1 MPQHAARGCVLVRT
15 MNLALAL
22 VLAAGVPDPVRQQVK
37 WLESTLTDDVA
48 TSNRLAFPEGELFTW
63 EFWGL
68 ALLNIAETTGEP
80 ADADRAQREVRRLL
94 PKLEPMLKHPPFAPM
109 AKWPVRGGVVW
120 FGGQNLLRGRLLA
133 LVPGTDAEVERFHR
147 DSATLAA
154 AFEASKSGV
163 LEAHPGLTW
172 PVDSL
177 FALESLQLHDRLY
190 GTTYFEK
197 AWAKHARTMDATTGR
212 SGLPASFVHLD
223 GRAKDVPRGC
233 ALSWTASVLPRLDP
247 PRAAKLWAAYR
258 ASFFSCAMVPCLVRE
273 YPPGIERKADIDSGP
288 IVGGY
293 GVAATGF
300 ALAAARANGDT
311 ATALKLEATGELFG
325 ASVFDGRGKRYLG
338 GSVPFFD
345 VLSLYVR
352 TVPEAT
358 TLPRHE

>member
-1 MPQHAARGCVLVRT
+1 
-15 MNLALAL
+15 
-22 VLAAGVPDPVRQQVK
+22 
-37 WLESTLTDDVA
+37 
-48 TSNRLAFPEGELFTW
+48 
-63 EFWGL
+63 
-68 ALLNIAETTGEP
+68 
-80 ADADRAQREVRRLL
+80 
-94 PKLEPMLKHPPFAPM
+94 MLKHAPFAPM
-109 AKWPVRGGVVW
+109 AKWPVRGGVIW

-133 LVPGTDAEVERFHR
+133 LVPGTEEEVERFHR

-154 AFEASKSGV
+154 AFEASRSGV

-177 FALESLQLHDRLY
+177 FALESLKLHDALY
-190 GTTYFEK
+190 GTAYFEK
-197 AWAKHARTMDATTGR
+197 AWAKHARTLDATTGK

-233 ALSWTASVLPRLDP
+233 ALSWTAAVLPRLDP
-247 PRAAKLWAAYR
+247 PRAAKLWKAYR
-258 ASFFSCAMVPCLVRE
+258 GSFFSCAMVPCLVRE

-325 ASVFDGRGKRYLG
+325 ASVLDGRGKRYLG